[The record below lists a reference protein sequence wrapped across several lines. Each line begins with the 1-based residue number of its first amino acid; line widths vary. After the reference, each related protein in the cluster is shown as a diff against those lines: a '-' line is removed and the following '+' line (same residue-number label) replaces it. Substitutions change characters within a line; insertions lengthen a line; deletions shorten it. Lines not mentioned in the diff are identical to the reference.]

1 MPEIALRPHQQE
13 AVTAAVKALHTRSR
27 ATVVAACGTGKTL
40 IAARTTARLAPHG
53 RTLVLLPTLDLLSQT
68 ARSWNTA
75 GRKGRAVAVCSAR
88 QATDH
93 TPAGNLPMTTS
104 PAELTALTTGQEG
117 EPVTVYAT
125 YASLPAIVTAH
136 QAHGLPAW
144 ALVVVDEAHR
154 TAGRLGKAWAAVHH
168 DDQIPAHHRLYLTA
182 TPRIW
187 DADADADQNGTAE
200 TVASMDDESL
210 FGPVAY
216 RLTLSDAIDLG
227 LLADYQILV
236 PVIEDTTL
244 RDWLATGPGAGVDG
258 LRLAG
263 RQVAVLKAIHD
274 HKLRRVLTFHHR
286 VQDARAFATTL
297 PDTAAALP
305 TDLQPD
311 GLWSQWISGTH
322 PPRVRRRILL
332 DFAAHTHPEQP
343 AVLANARVLGEGID
357 VPSIDAVVFAD
368 PKNSPVDTVQAVGR
382 ALRQQPGAGKK
393 ATLIVP
399 VYLTPDE
406 DPDDLLSAD
415 AYTPLWRTIQALRAH
430 DSRLEARLADPRTH
444 RPTLTGEPGHWLH
457 FERPTGADEVALA
470 LTLRVL
476 KPKSAEWRRG
486 LAAARRYHRTHHH
499 LDIPQTYEDPVG
511 YPLGRWLT
519 WQRHLHTQTALDTT
533 RTHALEQLGIIWN
546 PRQQAW
552 DRGFTHAAAYAT
564 THGHLAAP
572 VDHHDPETG
581 FALGRWL
588 ATQRKRADQL
598 TPARTQALAD
608 LDPHWNPPW
617 PLTWQ
622 RNYHTAKRHHE
633 AGHALTTIPRTFA
646 TDNGIRLGQWL
657 HTQHHKPPTHPD
669 QINLLTTLGLHTA
682 SAPAV
687 STGPITP
694 STRERN
700 FQRGLDA
707 AQSFRER
714 KGHLDVPQ
722 RHVEDLPD
730 GTVVRLG
737 LWLTNTRRRW
747 HSLPPERRKAL
758 ASMGIQPPCPP
769 AEPQKRG

>member
-1 MPEIALRPHQQE
+1 MPPTHMDLRPHQKE
-13 AVTAAVKALHTRSR
+13 AVTAAINTLRTHSR
-27 ATVVAACGTGKTL
+27 ASVIAACGTGKTL
-40 IAARTTARLAPHG
+40 IAARTAARLTPAG
-53 RTLVLLPTLDLLSQT
+53 RVLLLVPTLDLLSQT
-68 ARSWNTA
+68 ARSWHTA
-75 GRKGRAVAVCSAR
+75 GRKGSTVAVCSAR
-88 QATDH
+88 QAVDH
-93 TPAGNLPMTTS
+93 TPAGDLPMTTS
-104 PAELTALTTGQEG
+104 PAELAALTTSSTG
-117 EPVTVYAT
+117 EAVTVYAT
-125 YASLPAIVTAH
+125 YASLPAVVTAH
-136 QAHGLPAW
+136 QTYGLPPW
-144 ALVVVDEAHR
+144 DLVVVDEAHR
-154 TAGRLGKAWAAVHH
+154 TAGRLGKAWAAIHH
-168 DDQIPAHHRLYLTA
+168 DDQVPARRRLYLTA

-187 DADADADQNGTAE
+187 DADADRDGDAE
-200 TVASMDDESL
+200 TVASMDDETL

-236 PVIEDTTL
+236 PVIDDTTL

-274 HKLRRVLTFHHR
+274 HQLRRVLTFHHR

-305 TDLQPD
+305 TDLQPE

-357 VPSIDAVVFAD
+357 VPTIDAVVFAD

-382 ALRQQPGAGKK
+382 ALRQQPGANKK

-406 DPDDLLSAD
+406 NPDDLLGAD

-430 DSRLEARLADPRTH
+430 DDRITARLADPRTH
-444 RPTLTGEPGHWLH
+444 RPTHPGEPGHWLH
-457 FERPTGADEVALA
+457 FDRPIRAEEVALA

-486 LAAARRYHRTHHH
+486 LASARRYHRTHHH
-499 LDIPQTYEDPVG
+499 LDIPQTYEDPTG

-519 WQRHLHTQTALDTT
+519 WQRHLHNQNALDPT
-533 RTHALEQLGIIWN
+533 RAHALEQLGIIWN

-552 DRGFTHAAAYAT
+552 DRGLAHAAAYAT

-572 VDHHDPETG
+572 VDHHDPDTG

-598 TPARTQALAD
+598 TPARTKALAD

-622 RNYHTAKRHHE
+622 RTYHAARRHQQ
-633 AGHALTTIPRTFA
+633 AGHTLTDIPRTYVTDEGIRLGEWLRTQRNTPPAHPGQLLLLQDLGLDTNTPSVQQPPLSAREQAFQRGLEAAESFLTREGHLTVPQRHTEHLA
-646 TDNGIRLGQWL
+646 TGPVRLGQWL
-657 HTQHHKPPTHPD
+657 
-669 QINLLTTLGLHTA
+669 
-682 SAPAV
+682 
-687 STGPITP
+687 
-694 STRERN
+694 
-700 FQRGLDA
+700 
-707 AQSFRER
+707 
-714 KGHLDVPQ
+714 
-722 RHVEDLPD
+722 
-730 GTVVRLG
+730 
-737 LWLTNTRRRW
+737 TNIRRRW
-747 HSLPPERRKAL
+747 AGLSPQRRQTL
-758 ASMGIQPPCPP
+758 ADLGIQPPTPIP
-769 AEPQKRG
+769 VRRQ

>member
-1 MPEIALRPHQQE
+1 MPEIELRPHQQE
-13 AVTAAVKALHTRSR
+13 AVTAAVKALRIHSR

-40 IAARTTARLAPHG
+40 IAARTTARLTPRG

-68 ARSWNTA
+68 ARSWHAA

-88 QATDH
+88 QAVDH
-93 TPAGNLPMTTS
+93 APAGDLPMTTS
-104 PAELTALTTGQEG
+104 PAELTALTAGQEG

-125 YASLPAIVTAH
+125 YASLTAVAAAH
-136 QAHGLPAW
+136 QTHTLPHW
-144 ALVVVDEAHR
+144 DLVVIDEAHR
-154 TAGRLGKAWAAVHH
+154 TAGRLGKAWAAIHH
-168 DDQIPAHHRLYLTA
+168 DDQVPAHHRLYLTA

-187 DADADADQNGTAE
+187 DADADADQAGDAG
-200 TVASMDDESL
+200 TVASMDDETL

-236 PVIEDTTL
+236 PVIDDTTL

-274 HKLRRVLTFHHR
+274 HQLRRVLTFHHR

-305 TDLQPD
+305 ADLQPD

-382 ALRQQPGAGKK
+382 ALRQQPGANKK

-406 DPDDLLSAD
+406 NPDDLLSAD

-430 DSRLEARLADPRTH
+430 DTRLEARLADPRTH
-444 RPTLTGEPGHWLH
+444 RPTADTDGPGHWLH
-457 FERPTGADEVALA
+457 FERPTQADEVALA

-486 LAAARRYHRTHHH
+486 LASARRYHRTHHH
-499 LDIPQTYEDPVG
+499 LDIPQTYEDPAG
-511 YPLGRWLT
+511 YALGRWLT
-519 WQRHLHTQTALDTT
+519 WQRHLHNQNALDHA

-552 DRGFTHAAAYAT
+552 DRGLTHAAAYAT

-598 TPARTQALAD
+598 TPARTKALEE

-622 RNYHTAKRHHE
+622 RTYHAARHHQK
-633 AGHALTTIPRTFA
+633 AGHTLADVPRTFA
-646 TDNGIRLGQWL
+646 TLEGVRLGEWL
-657 HTQHHKPPTHPD
+657 RTQRSTPPAHPG
-669 QINLLTTLGLHTA
+669 QLRLLQDLGLYTTTPPSMPPPLL
-682 SAPAV
+682 SA
-687 STGPITP
+687 
-694 STRERN
+694 RE
-700 FQRGLDA
+700 
-707 AQSFRER
+707 QSFRRGLEAAAAFLAR
-714 KGHLDVPQ
+714 EGHPKVPQ
-722 RHVEDLPD
+722 RHIEQLANGP
-730 GTVVRLG
+730 VRLG
-737 LWLTNTRRRW
+737 QWLTNTRRRW
-747 HSLPPERRKAL
+747 DRLSPEHRQAL
-758 ASMGIQPPCPP
+758 TELGIQPPAPGP
-769 AEPQKRG
+769 GTRQ